1 MAFLAYPLA
10 VAAGLMA
17 AQAAAPHIGR
27 LQVAITGKILGTSC
41 LFAMPFAPNVSVALV
56 LFVLRVAFMRS
67 GKSMERAILMD
78 VTPKSMR
85 GMWSSLENIVQFDL
99 YDASIASDVGR
110 FSFSGSAAIGGW
122 IADQTNYETC
132 FIITGVIYSLA
143 MIPLF
148 ILIPVI
154 KDVDHD
160 AIDKRLSQT
169 NFARNDYDDDAE
181 SDSRHEQMHL
191 ARLDPV
197 LDADD
202 ADDEFEV
209 IDFRS
214 EKKMAQKRLLE
225 SAV

>member
-1 MAFLAYPLA
+1 
-10 VAAGLMA
+10 
-17 AQAAAPHIGR
+17 
-27 LQVAITGKILGTSC
+27 
-41 LFAMPFAPNVSVALV
+41 
-56 LFVLRVAFMRS
+56 MR
-67 GKSMERAILMD
+67 
-78 VTPKSMR
+78 
-85 GMWSSLENIVQFDL
+85 FDHR
-99 YDASIASDVGR
+99 R

-122 IADQTNYETC
+122 LADQTNYETC

-143 MIPLF
+143 MIPMF
-148 ILIPVI
+148 VLIPVI

-160 AIDKRLSQT
+160 AIERRLSEA
-169 NFARNDYDDDAE
+169 NFARNDNDD
-181 SDSRHEQMHL
+181 SDVHYNSKHERLHL

-202 ADDEFEV
+202 ADDDEFEV